1 MKVAAY
7 QAPLLAEHSN
17 ESIGRM
23 QQCVRDCETN
33 GISVLCFPEAILG
46 GLADFSDDPRGLAI
60 RTSDGQLTAVLEPL
74 ASDTVTSIIGF
85 TELSNDGALYN
96 AAAVYERGRVTGL
109 YRKIH
114 PAIRQ
119 SLYSPGSETP
129 VFRAGDLTFGIVICN
144 DSNYPELARCL
155 TVQNAAALFIPTNNS
170 LPNGR
175 ASLGLNAAAR
185 STDVALA
192 TQHRI
197 WVIRADIVGR
207 NGKLTCFG
215 CSEIVDPEGNVIQE
229 ARLERTDLLVA
240 EIDLD
245 GWHRELRTR
254 VSRGH
259 GYNS

>member
-1 MKVAAY
+1 
-7 QAPLLAEHSN
+7 LLAEDSI

-23 QQCVRDCETN
+23 QQCVRECETN
-33 GISVLCFPEAILG
+33 GVSVLCFPEAILG
-46 GLADFSDDPRGLAI
+46 GLADFSDNPGRLAI
-60 RTSDGQLTAVLEPL
+60 RTNDGQLTAVLEPL
-74 ASDTVTSIIGF
+74 ASDTVTSIVGF
-85 TELSNDGALYN
+85 TELGHDGALYN
-96 AAAVYERGRVTGL
+96 ATAVYQRGRVTGL

-114 PAIRQ
+114 PAIRR
-119 SLYSPGSETP
+119 SVYSPGSETP
-129 VFRAGDLTFGIVICN
+129 VFRAGELIFGIVICN
-144 DSNYPELARCL
+144 DSNYPELARCM
-155 TVQNAAALFIPTNNS
+155 TVQNAAALFIQTNNG

-175 ASLGLNAAAR
+175 ASLELNATAR

-254 VSRGH
+254 VSRGRGH
-259 GYNS
+259 IS